1 MRFGPETKARAI
13 EAETNSGGQ
22 GVVLRLLID
31 SGPEKPRWVE
41 ANIGLREMLGRESAG
56 WHNGGPRPDVKL
68 RFLPVGYQP
77 EDQGQDQQPEDKPE
91 PAPAKR
97 KARPKTKRSTKK

>member
-13 EAETNSGGQ
+13 EAETNRGGQ

-31 SGPEKPRWVE
+31 NGQEKPRWVE
-41 ANIGLREMLGRESAG
+41 ANIGLREMLGRDSSG

-68 RFLPVGYQP
+68 QFLPIDYQP
-77 EDQGQDQQPEDKPE
+77 QGQEQAQEPQQELE
-91 PAPAKR
+91 PATA
-97 KARPKTKRSTKK
+97 KARPKTRGKKS